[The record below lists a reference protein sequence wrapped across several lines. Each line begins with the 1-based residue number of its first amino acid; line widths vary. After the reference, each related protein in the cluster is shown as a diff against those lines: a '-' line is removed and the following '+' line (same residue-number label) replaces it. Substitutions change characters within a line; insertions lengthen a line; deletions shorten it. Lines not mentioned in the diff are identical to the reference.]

1 MRRFGLLLLP
11 VLLSPAAGCRCGERR
26 NQRRPP
32 PTPAIPPQTAAP
44 ARSTPP
50 APVEAKTRA
59 PAARPHRRPVPPAR
73 TAPEPSPP
81 PNAVAAAPSHGRAA
95 PHLAGLR
102 RRGAWLDID
111 VQRMDVRALLQGI
124 ATATDTNLVLFG
136 DVTGRVTVQMNH
148 VARAAALEA
157 VGRALGL
164 RVTRSG
170 AMVLIRGPD
179 GSR

>member
-1 MRRFGLLLLP
+1 MRRLGRLLLL
-11 VLLSPAAGCRCGERR
+11 VLLAPAAGCRCGEQR
-26 NQRRPP
+26 NQRPP
-32 PTPAIPPQTAAP
+32 PPPPAIPPRTAAP
-44 ARSTPP
+44 APSTPP
-50 APVEAKTRA
+50 SRMDAETRS
-59 PAARPHRRPVPPAR
+59 PTARPDRRPVPSAR
-73 TAPEPSPP
+73 TAPAPPLP
-81 PNAVAAAPSHGRAA
+81 PNAAPAAPSHGRSEARL
-95 PHLAGLR
+95 PGLR

-124 ATATDTNLVLFG
+124 AEATETNLVLFA

-148 VARAAALEA
+148 VPRADALEA